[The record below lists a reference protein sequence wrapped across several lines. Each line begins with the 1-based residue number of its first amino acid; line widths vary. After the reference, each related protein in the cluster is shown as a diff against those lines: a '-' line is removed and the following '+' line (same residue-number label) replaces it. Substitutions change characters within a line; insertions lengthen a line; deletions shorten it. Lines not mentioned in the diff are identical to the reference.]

1 MRGACAS
8 LLDQTKRAQTDFAAA
23 AQESGPR
30 HAPAALLTQ
39 LAAAHA
45 NAAAVVRS
53 VRQLQRQLPAAL
65 AGLRR
70 RFETYDADADD
81 GDDLEDAYEELCRL
95 DAQGITAQVRPRL
108 RRQQQQLS
116 RKKRLAAA
124 S

>member
-1 MRGACAS
+1 M
-8 LLDQTKRAQTDFAAA
+8 
-23 AQESGPR
+23 
-30 HAPAALLTQ
+30 LTQ

-70 RFETYDADADD
+70 RFETYDAASDD

-95 DAQGITAQVRPRL
+95 DAQGITAQA
-108 RRQQQQLS
+108 RQ
-116 RKKRLAAA
+116 
-124 S
+124 